1 MTSESRPKEGRTE
14 DRIPADRP
22 HASGTPVPRVPRR
35 QRDLDW
41 EREPTHDVD
50 PEDSLRGG
58 NGGGDDL
65 ARLLADVPPHH
76 VDRASAI
83 DWPNEG

>member
-1 MTSESRPKEGRTE
+1 MTSESRPKDGRTE
-14 DRIPADRP
+14 DRIPADARDAP
-22 HASGTPVPRVPRR
+22 APRVPRR
-35 QRDLDW
+35 HLDLDW
-41 EREPTHDVD
+41 EREPAQDVD

-76 VDRASAI
+76 VDRASAVG
-83 DWPNEG
+83 WPDED